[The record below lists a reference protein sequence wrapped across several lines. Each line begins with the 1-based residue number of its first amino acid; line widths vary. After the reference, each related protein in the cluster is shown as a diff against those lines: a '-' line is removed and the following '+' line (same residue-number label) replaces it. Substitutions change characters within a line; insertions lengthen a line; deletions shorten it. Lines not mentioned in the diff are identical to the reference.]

1 MWSDCYFLLLKQDKG
16 IISHEDCTGNGFR
29 VSEDCNFEILRVNS
43 TSKGKPKHGSA
54 KITSAAN
61 SSKEKN
67 VFSKQT
73 VTTFSAN
80 DKHYSPKVSKVDKHG
95 PGKKSAHSKHGISI
109 SKFFERIRSAK
120 PSGCLLKGPSTR
132 IFVFHEGGHGYEIFG
147 KDTFK
152 TQLEERDLIHIS
164 ETIRSTP
171 NDILLHTFVKK
182 YFPSLFDGEE
192 ILDSLQRNEFEN
204 DNISKA
210 RKQICSH
217 ARGDLRPVYYTS
229 PPVLKKKPF
238 KKAPKNENIFPISY
252 RHFREYPALTEEQ
265 SKEMECLM
273 ENLPYLELDM
283 LNYPSNV
290 TENLDAEGQVAS
302 TSGASKVS

>member
-1 MWSDCYFLLLKQDKG
+1 MWSDCNFLLLKQDKG
-16 IISHEDCTGNGFR
+16 IISHEDCSGNGFR

-95 PGKKSAHSKHGISI
+95 LGKKSAHSKHGISI
-109 SKFFERIRSAK
+109 SKFFERMRSAK

-192 ILDSLQRNEFEN
+192 AYLVEF
-204 DNISKA
+204 
-210 RKQICSH
+210 RKRELNTALGTAKWQVC
-217 ARGDLRPVYYTS
+217 GTS
-229 PPVLKKKPF
+229 VF
-238 KKAPKNENIFPISY
+238 
-252 RHFREYPALTEEQ
+252 
-265 SKEMECLM
+265 
-273 ENLPYLELDM
+273 
-283 LNYPSNV
+283 
-290 TENLDAEGQVAS
+290 VA
-302 TSGASKVS
+302 TD

>member
-1 MWSDCYFLLLKQDKG
+1 M
-16 IISHEDCTGNGFR
+16 
-29 VSEDCNFEILRVNS
+29 
-43 TSKGKPKHGSA
+43 KGKPKHGSA
-54 KITSAAN
+54 KITSAAT

-67 VFSKQT
+67 VVSKQA

-95 PGKKSAHSKHGISI
+95 SGKKLAHSKHGMSI

-120 PSGCLLKGPSTR
+120 PSGHLLKGPNTR

-182 YFPSLFDGEE
+182 CFPSSFDGEE
-192 ILDSLQRNEFEN
+192 ILDSMQKNEFDEATFG
-204 DNISKA
+204 NISKS

-217 ARGDLRPVYYTS
+217 ARGDLRPIYYTS

-238 KKAPKNENIFPISY
+238 KKLPKSENTFPISF

-265 SKEMECLM
+265 SKEMVCLM

-302 TSGASKVS
+302 TSGASQVS